1 MAGLNDDVDDG
12 LEPTYVE
19 PHDENPESSPA
30 PNIILMNKVGKS
42 SKADSDPNAVKPS
55 QLFGGP
61 IIPNELPN
69 LNAEFAIITDTAN
82 TISDNRA
89 LKDSLKQS
97 CSICKEDA
105 QLVNGVV
112 PDFINEDRP
121 INTFTDTKS
130 KVGLKETLNALDTQ
144 FEVDVEKLR
153 SAIETSTKTLIE
165 CFKRNNDNVDAVIT
179 QALTKY
185 QPLLAKMIV
194 LIDGGEGGDELA
206 TFLKLSNTVNNY
218 ELSEISEKFPEIA
231 KDLTIITNVNFWSNA
246 VAVVNRYP
254 DSGSQVKYFVIDG
267 ERHTFSEKEPFL
279 VQMGTTNPNRFTPRA
294 SLLDVIRNGLDMQSL
309 QYFKQLNQVSHNIT
323 NAMGESLSLIGQLA
337 AKTEVTPKEKLD
349 TLTQI
354 AALNNKYARHNIELL
369 SFTQRYFDVLD
380 LLFETMMNFGKRSS
394 SAVVDT
400 TKNNEAAINGEPL
413 AVNPKV
419 VTAVI

>member
-130 KVGLKETLNALDTQ
+130 
-144 FEVDVEKLR
+144 
-153 SAIETSTKTLIE
+153 
-165 CFKRNNDNVDAVIT
+165 
-179 QALTKY
+179 
-185 QPLLAKMIV
+185 
-194 LIDGGEGGDELA
+194 
-206 TFLKLSNTVNNY
+206 
-218 ELSEISEKFPEIA
+218 
-231 KDLTIITNVNFWSNA
+231 
-246 VAVVNRYP
+246 
-254 DSGSQVKYFVIDG
+254 
-267 ERHTFSEKEPFL
+267 
-279 VQMGTTNPNRFTPRA
+279 
-294 SLLDVIRNGLDMQSL
+294 
-309 QYFKQLNQVSHNIT
+309 
-323 NAMGESLSLIGQLA
+323 
-337 AKTEVTPKEKLD
+337 
-349 TLTQI
+349 
-354 AALNNKYARHNIELL
+354 
-369 SFTQRYFDVLD
+369 
-380 LLFETMMNFGKRSS
+380 
-394 SAVVDT
+394 
-400 TKNNEAAINGEPL
+400 
-413 AVNPKV
+413 
-419 VTAVI
+419 